1 MRVSFRDA
9 YLRENTSRC
18 VIVRL
23 ERMVGQTRVK
33 AIGIAL
39 ESHRLDVIAA
49 IYKETKD
56 VSLLSYTM
64 EGVLDT
70 GFPLLYRNQVL
81 RFLLPLFPQPS
92 AGEGAAHANPIT
104 HLLVTLSDSS
114 LTIPFLNSLVESE
127 ELLAYQFAFDLVEGG
142 SQDFLE
148 TLRTELPQGDEV
160 SLSDH

>member
-1 MRVSFRDA
+1 
-9 YLRENTSRC
+9 
-18 VIVRL
+18 
-23 ERMVGQTRVK
+23 
-33 AIGIAL
+33 
-39 ESHRLDVIAA
+39 
-49 IYKETKD
+49 
-56 VSLLSYTM
+56 M

-92 AGEGAAHANPIT
+92 AGEGAAYANSIV
-104 HLLVTLSDSS
+104 HLLVTLSDPS
-114 LTIPFLNSLVESE
+114 LTIPFLVESE

-160 SLSDH
+160 SLTNYRRCILCSI

>member
-1 MRVSFRDA
+1 
-9 YLRENTSRC
+9 
-18 VIVRL
+18 
-23 ERMVGQTRVK
+23 
-33 AIGIAL
+33 
-39 ESHRLDVIAA
+39 VIAA
-49 IYKETKD
+49 IYKETED

-81 RFLLPLFPQPS
+81 RLLLPLFPQPS
-92 AGEGAAHANPIT
+92 AGEGAVQANPII
-104 HLLVTLSDSS
+104 HVLVTLSDSS

-160 SLSDH
+160 SLLDHRYRMIGSNYPRKHKPCMTKFDRS